1 MSSGVGLL
9 LGSTVVYALEL
20 WYGWQ
25 IVRDPGNPA
34 HIYALAYLLV
44 AVYALALGRAWELL
58 GAREQGWLRTLFS
71 MRSMDEGR
79 KENRVGDD
87 PE

>member
-1 MSSGVGLL
+1 M

-34 HIYALAYLLV
+34 QVYALAYQLFG
-44 AVYALALGRAWELL
+44 VYAVALGRAWELL
-58 GAREQGWLRTLFS
+58 GAREQGLLKTLFS
-71 MRSMDEGR
+71 PRSMDEGR

-87 PE
+87 PEQPADG